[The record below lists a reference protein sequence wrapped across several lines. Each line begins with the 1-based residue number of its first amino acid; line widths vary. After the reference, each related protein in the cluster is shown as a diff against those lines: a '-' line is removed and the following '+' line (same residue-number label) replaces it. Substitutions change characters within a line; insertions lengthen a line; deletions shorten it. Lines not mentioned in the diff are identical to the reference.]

1 MSNHQQVIL
10 PRDLS
15 PLSTP
20 VTSSSVSSPDMQQ
33 EPQEVQVHYNK
44 LKIAYFRKLNI
55 LPVLSPTEAEEII
68 SELGAETPDQSQ
80 HSSQN
85 YSPSP
90 SVEPLTPLKSTTN
103 SVDSSRMMKTLLPP
117 SIRIQS
123 APIAIP
129 ISRSPHSSQ
138 SFLSSSL
145 GKPSPLSRSI
155 AGSIPNSLYESDFI
169 HRSVLDDEERF
180 EHEIFSCELDL

>member
-1 MSNHQQVIL
+1 MSNQQEVIL
-10 PRDLS
+10 ARDLS

-68 SELGAETPDQSQ
+68 SELGADQSQ

-85 YSPSP
+85 YSPSN
-90 SVEPLTPLKSTTN
+90 SVELLTPPLLKSTTN
-103 SVDSSRMMKTLLPP
+103 SVDSSRLKTLLTP

-129 ISRSPHSSQ
+129 ISRSSHA
-138 SFLSSSL
+138 LISSSL
-145 GKPSPLSRSI
+145 GKPPPLSRSI
-155 AGSIPNSLYESDFI
+155 AGIIPNSLYESDFI
-169 HRSVLDDEERF
+169 HRSGLDDEERF

>member
-1 MSNHQQVIL
+1 MSNYQEVIL
-10 PRDLS
+10 ARDLS

-20 VTSSSVSSPDMQQ
+20 VTSSSVSPDMQQ

-68 SELGAETPDQSQ
+68 SELGVETPDQSQ

-90 SVEPLTPLKSTTN
+90 SVEPLTPLLKSTTN
-103 SVDSSRMMKTLLPP
+103 SVDSSRMKTLSP

-129 ISRSPHSSQ
+129 ISRSSQSSQ
-138 SFLSSSL
+138 SFLSLSPL
-145 GKPSPLSRSI
+145 GKPPPLSRSI
-155 AGSIPNSLYESDFI
+155 AGSIPNSLYEYDFI
-169 HRSVLDDEERF
+169 HPSGLDDEERF

>member
-1 MSNHQQVIL
+1 MSNHQEVIL

-85 YSPSP
+85 YSPSNP
-90 SVEPLTPLKSTTN
+90 VESLTPLLKSTTN
-103 SVDSSRMMKTLLPP
+103 SVDSSRLKTLLTP

-129 ISRSPHSSQ
+129 ISRSSPSSHAL
-138 SFLSSSL
+138 LSSSL
-145 GKPSPLSRSI
+145 GKPPPLSRSI
-155 AGSIPNSLYESDFI
+155 AGIIPNSLYESDFI
-169 HRSVLDDEERF
+169 HQSGLDDEERF